1 MTTVSSTI
9 ATAKPTDLIFV
20 SKTNELV
27 TDSMAVSKYFG
38 KPHKDILAK
47 VRTLGCSVE
56 FTERNFSLCHKNN
69 SLQNGKLQPFYQMT
83 KNGFVF
89 LVMGFTGKR
98 AAEIKE
104 RYIQAFDQMAEQ
116 LAKGSR
122 IQPPAQMNT
131 LTLPDFHSLRVLLCI
146 DNGEIVGKRMLDSD
160 ELIMSRKRFISYFKE
175 PDIGFN
181 DIDQLIEL
189 SNSVNERI
197 RVQVRNIQ

>member
-1 MTTVSSTI
+1 MNTVSTTI
-9 ATAKPTDLIFV
+9 VSAKSSDLVFI
-20 SKTNELV
+20 SKTNDLV
-27 TDSMAVSKYFG
+27 TDSYLVAEYFG
-38 KPHKDILAK
+38 KRHAHVLDKIK
-47 VRTLGCSVE
+47 NLGCSQN
-56 FTERNFSLCHKNN
+56 FNERNFSPVHYHDAK
-69 SLQNGKLQPFYQMT
+69 GEVRPKYQMT
-83 KNGFVF
+83 KNGFMF

-104 RYIQAFDQMAEQ
+104 RYIQAFDEMAEQ

-131 LTLPDFHSLRVLLCI
+131 LTLPDFYSVRVLLCI
-146 DNGEIVGKRMLDSD
+146 ENGEIVGKRMLDSD